1 MHPNEQVSY
10 PVPNQVKESLRLIED
25 LKFFLATAPAN
36 WQENQVIR
44 RYYLNHDEGFV
55 SCVFWNNLYFI
66 TGTDIVRC
74 IVYKFENFGR
84 KIVDRKKFEE
94 GIFSDLRNLKCG
106 TDAVLEPP
114 RSEFLEFLF
123 KNSCLRTQKKQKV
136 FFWFNVPHDKLMID
150 ALERDLKKEKQG
162 QAPTTIAASEP
173 ALSFKYDEDQNLLAQ
188 FQKHLDLQSD
198 FAATLSLE
206 TASEIQSP
214 GYKSTLATN
223 PTSSIKQERIPNQNG
238 FAQDPNDNTDDEND
252 FPLDY
257 FTKETEQMDYINLDP
272 NYLPGSYNTLVDENF
287 DSLVDD
293 SIFVP
298 GQNTASNPIIYND
311 EYLIEQAQPL
321 KASIPVLPSSR
332 PANYMTVPLPND
344 DYTQVK
350 PLSAKNQMAFSTN
363 PSKNQ
368 FPSRLLV
375 GQPGSQYYPQPYY
388 QPMADGTSTFGV
400 PTQDYWTQ
408 PNAGMDSGYQPYYEQ
423 DYYPVNN
430 MYPVLT
436 PVMVQQQPY
445 PITPTTRQQF
455 ASSLSKKKRPAYPS
469 KTTSKVSKLSIDK
482 DKSSKKI
489 T

>member
-1 MHPNEQVSY
+1 MHQNEQVSY
-10 PVPNQVKESLRLIED
+10 RGSNQVKESLRLIED

-74 IVYKFENFGR
+74 IVYKFEHLGR

-106 TDAVLEPP
+106 TDAILELP

-136 FFWFNVPHDKLMID
+136 FFWFNVPHDKLVID

-173 ALSFKYDEDQNLLAQ
+173 ALSFKYDEDQNLSTQ
-188 FQKHLDLQSD
+188 FQKHLDLQGD
-198 FAATLSLE
+198 FATALSLG
-206 TASEIQSP
+206 TASEILSP
-214 GYKSTLATN
+214 TLTTN
-223 PTSSIKQERIPNQNG
+223 PTSSVKHERIPNQNPLTHD
-238 FAQDPNDNTDDEND
+238 QDDNADDEND

-298 GQNTASNPIIYND
+298 GQNSASNPIIYND

-321 KASIPVLPSSR
+321 KASIPVLPGSR
-332 PANYMTVPLPND
+332 PTNYMTVPFTGD
-344 DYTQVK
+344 DYTQMK
-350 PLSAKNQMAFSTN
+350 PLSAKNQMAFST
-363 PSKNQ
+363 
-368 FPSRLLV
+368 RLLV
-375 GQPGSQYYPQPYY
+375 GQPASQYYPQSFY
-388 QPMADGTSTFGV
+388 QPIPDGTPNLGV
-400 PTQDYWTQ
+400 PPQEYWSQ
-408 PNAGMDSGYQPYYEQ
+408 PSGGFTGMDPAYQPYYEQ
-423 DYYPVNN
+423 DFYPVNN

-436 PVMVQQQPY
+436 PVVVQQPY
-445 PITPTTRQQF
+445 PITPTNRQQF
-455 ASSLSKKKRPAYPS
+455 ASSLNRKKRPSFPS
-469 KTTSKVSKLSIDK
+469 KTTSKVSKPSIDK
-482 DKSSKKI
+482 DKSSRKI